1 MWHPFKAGNTIG
13 TPGSEAG
20 TIVIDDEHVVGG
32 RITLER
38 EGRTRFA
45 ITCGIYGW
53 MMHTRFFSNEVE
65 AKLAFDAMKEA
76 LDAIIQSIPKRND
89 PDREAKVKDVPDRIR
104 SFVNRFP

>member
-1 MWHPFKAGNTIG
+1 VWHPFKEGNTIG

-20 TIVIDDEHVVGG
+20 TIVLDDEHVIGG

-38 EGRTRFA
+38 GGCTPFA

-76 LDAIIQSIPKRND
+76 LDAIVQSIPKVDD
-89 PDREAKVKDVPDRIR
+89 PDCDAKIKDVPDRIR
-104 SFVNRFP
+104 AFVDRFP